1 MMAIGIVI
9 VEDHEIYRD
18 GLKTL
23 FATVPEIEVLGE
35 ATTAEEALK
44 LIQERR
50 PSLVIMDLKLPGM
63 SGVEAIRCLFNT
75 NPEIHVMVLTMF
87 DDDPTV
93 FAAMQAGAR
102 GYILKGSRHGELLRA
117 IYAVAEGEAIF
128 SASIATRMM
137 TYFTRPSPQQKWVF
151 RELTEREH
159 EILELIAQRLTT
171 TEIAKRLGIRSK
183 TVRNHTSNIVS
194 KLQVSSRAE
203 AADQARARGL

>member
-1 MMAIGIVI
+1 MAIGIVI

-18 GLKTL
+18 GLKTF

-44 LIQERR
+44 LVQDRH
-50 PSLVIMDLKLPGM
+50 PNLVIMDLKLPGM
-63 SGVEAIRCLFNT
+63 SGIEAIRCLSNT
-75 NPEIHVMVLTMF
+75 DPEVHVMVLTMF

-102 GYILKGSRHGELLRA
+102 GYVLKGARHDELLRA
-117 IYAVAEGEAIF
+117 VYAVAEGEAIF

-137 TYFTRPSPQQKWVF
+137 TYFSSPLPQQKRIF

-159 EILELIAQRLTT
+159 EILELIAHRLTT
-171 TEIAKRLGIRSK
+171 AEIAKRLGLRTK

-194 KLQVSSRAE
+194 KLQVSSRTE
-203 AADQARARGL
+203 AAEQARDRGL